1 MMVEKVVL
9 VGVLGLID
17 RGGIVQ
23 GCIAILIVLF
33 FMMLIARHMPSKTEE
48 CAAHVHGNAAHDA
61 PSATDAAVAA
71 TTAAAVAATTAA
83 AAAATAATTAATIA
97 ATTAATPPAITH
109 DPNGLSKSRAPR
121 PGHSRLA

>member
-17 RGGIVQ
+17 RGGIMQ

-48 CAAHVHGNAAHDA
+48 CASHVHGNAAHDA
-61 PSATDAAVAA
+61 PSAT
-71 TTAAAVAATTAA
+71 AA
-83 AAAATAATTAATIA
+83 AAAATAATQ
-97 ATTAATPPAITH
+97 PAITH
-109 DPNGLSKSRAPR
+109 DPNGLSKLRAPR
-121 PGHSRLA
+121 PGHSQLA